1 MSINYNYI
9 IKFLIILAVVFTTAC
24 NDNDKNARV
33 EILKIDE
40 IWSDNVPDGILPEP
54 NSMKRRRR
62 GINYL
67 LIPSHISKNE
77 DINIKMYGCWNSD
90 NTILNS
96 CETFN
101 SFKSS
106 IKENKVSLVVKK
118 NVLDKDCKVLQV
130 IHYLSFKK
138 EYNITNNFEV
148 GDIEIVVKNPDGE
161 KLTHVIT
168 VE

>member
-1 MSINYNYI
+1 MYISYNYL

-54 NSMKRRRR
+54 GSIKQCRRK
-62 GINYL
+62 NYL
-67 LIPSHISKNE
+67 LMPSRIYKNE
-77 DINIKMYGCWNSD
+77 DINIKLYGCWNSE

-106 IKENKVSLVVKK
+106 IKGNEISLVVKK
-118 NVLDKDCKVLQV
+118 NIIDKDCKVLKV
-130 IHYLSFKK
+130 ITSVSFHK
-138 EYNITNNFEV
+138 EHNITNNFDV
-148 GDIEIVVKNPDGE
+148 GDIEIVVKNLDGE
-161 KLTHVIT
+161 ELKHVIT